1 MQDLYSSV
9 QKLVIYIYIYVLY
22 LCLSQ
27 LHRLFSR
34 IRDHE
39 RLAEQG
45 LDPAEVEKANKTG
58 TYEEGYYGDDKAT
71 AGDNDEDIEG
81 VERRE
86 EKKKEG
92 HNDDEGERDAA
103 ADDEDAAEDDG
114 DDEAVGGDEGDDIL
128 DPLDEYEFEAPPT
141 EEEIEAARAAL
152 SPDDYLNHHVDEQ
165 DEGNDNYNSNN
176 RIKDEDG
183 EADEERDKDQEDS
196 NLLIDQQISDNTEAD
211 TDSVVHDNYMSS
223 YIPKQRQTFLY
234 SATAICAMSTK
245 FNHKHLKIKAKRLRH
260 LPEALKALPLPL
272 QELLSMIAVRD
283 NIKIVDVTGIAT
295 TMNNKI
301 SLEKSG
307 GSSSSQL
314 NHINTTSIST
324 VSLPKG
330 LTQCEARV
338 PSEDKD
344 AMCYL
349 FLLKVSYSCVSYI
362 RHIGMYSTCSIGLY
376 MCVFKRI
383 CSCSNIYGVTV
394 VYIVLCYIEQ
404 GPKPDFRQQH
414 QDRPSA
420 GWTPKST

>member
-1 MQDLYSSV
+1 M
-9 QKLVIYIYIYVLY
+9 
-22 LCLSQ
+22 
-27 LHRLFSR
+27 FSR

-45 LDPAEVEKANKTG
+45 LDPAEVERANKTG

-71 AGDNDEDIEG
+71 DGDDEVG
-81 VERRE
+81 E
-86 EKKKEG
+86 EKEG
-92 HNDDEGERDAA
+92 HNYEQESGDNEVVHDDAA
-103 ADDEDAAEDDG
+103 ADEVDAAEDDG
-114 DDEAVGGDEGDDIL
+114 DEEGDDIL

-141 EEEIEAARAAL
+141 EEELEAARAAL
-152 SPDDYLNHHVDEQ
+152 SPDDYLNHHDS
-165 DEGNDNYNSNN
+165 DNNDDDGNNN
-176 RIKDEDG
+176 DDTNGIKDED
-183 EADEERDKDQEDS
+183 AEEDRDIDPEEDS
-196 NLLIDQQISDNTEAD
+196 NLMFDQQLSANTEAD
-211 TDSVVHDNYMSS
+211 VDSAVNDNYMSS

-245 FNHKHLKIKAKRLRH
+245 FNHKHLKIKAKRLKH

-283 NIKIVDVTGIAT
+283 DIKIVDVTGIAT
-295 TMNNKI
+295 TMNNKL

-314 NHINTTSIST
+314 NHLNTTSIST

-349 FLLKVSYSCVSYI
+349 FLLKVGYLYIYAYISIFIRFSDNYDAFNTYI
-362 RHIGMYSTCSIGLY
+362 RI
-376 MCVFKRI
+376 
-383 CSCSNIYGVTV
+383 NIHV
-394 VYIVLCYIEQ
+394 
-404 GPKPDFRQQH
+404 
-414 QDRPSA
+414 
-420 GWTPKST
+420 